1 MKHRPLYIAVTL
13 MIFALSGLLYMQYHW
28 ISDSMRMQGER
39 FDQSVRQALNNAV
52 YNLERKEMTR
62 RIHGSPL
69 MIDISID
76 ERSSYKPATID
87 TFLIAN
93 PNNGEPTKSNTNP
106 QEANFMSHRH
116 PSQEKMGSKGTQ
128 YYINEL
134 MNIVSSMGNTPF
146 HDKIDEEL
154 LKTTL
159 DQSLENSGIKSDYN
173 YCVYSPFGDEL
184 YAQPCYFDHKVME
197 SSYTTLLFPDDIH
210 NGPGQLFIHFP
221 GRNEYILSNSMA
233 MLASSLLFNLIIM
246 LTFAYTVNTILRQKK
261 LSEMKTDFINN
272 MTHELKTPISTI
284 NLACEMLA
292 DPDVSKDQANTK
304 RFSGIIYDE
313 NKRLE
318 NHVEKVL
325 QYARLEKGELKMNK
339 VDLDLHHI
347 LENVVEKTSL
357 QVEKLNGQ
365 LTVSFNAKDSSIEG
379 DAMHLTDVIYNLI
392 DNAIKY
398 RRDTP
403 IIHIE
408 TQSDNNG
415 ISVSVQDNGIG
426 MSKDTIKHIFEKFYR
441 VPTGDIHN
449 VKGFGLGLSY
459 VKSIIDAHQGKIE
472 AKSKPDKGTT
482 ISFFLPFQNNHNNP
496 K

>member
-1 MKHRPLYIAVTL
+1 
-13 MIFALSGLLYMQYHW
+13 MQFHW
-28 ISDSMRMQGER
+28 ISDSMRVQGER

-62 RIHGSPL
+62 RVHGSPL
-69 MIDISID
+69 MIDITVD
-76 ERSSYKPATID
+76 ERSYKPATTD
-87 TFLIAN
+87 TSLIAN
-93 PNNGEPTKSNTNP
+93 PNNSEATKSNTNQ
-106 QEANFMSHRH
+106 QEAGFLSHRN
-116 PSQEKMGSKGTQ
+116 SNNQGRMGSKGTQ

-134 MNIVSSMGNTPF
+134 MNIVTSMGNTPF
-146 HDKIDEEL
+146 HDKMDEDL
-154 LKTTL
+154 LKSTL
-159 DQSLENSGIKSDYN
+159 DQSLENLGIESDYN

-221 GRNEYILSNSMA
+221 GRKEYILSNSMA
-233 MLASSLLFNLIIM
+233 MLGSSLLFNLIIM
-246 LTFAYTVNTILRQKK
+246 LTFAYAVTTILRQKK

-292 DPDVSKDQANTK
+292 DPDVTKNQANTK

-339 VDLDLHHI
+339 VELDLHQI

-365 LTVSFNAKDSSIEG
+365 LTLSFNTKDSKIKG

-398 RRDTP
+398 RRDIP
-403 IIHIE
+403 IIHVE
-408 TQSDNNG
+408 TQSDNTG
-415 ISVSVQDNGIG
+415 IWVNVQDNGIG
-426 MSKDTIKHIFEKFYR
+426 MSKDTIKLIFEKFYR

-472 AKSKPDKGTT
+472 AKSKPNKGTT
-482 ISFFLPFQNNHNNP
+482 ISFFLPFHNP
-496 K
+496 KEI